1 MKIIIRKGSRSMING
16 IRNFIGWVGKK
27 MVIAAENNQNLT
39 DKQYIERKIT
49 NWLISSTRLN
59 QLQGEAYYRGVHDIL
74 FKKRMIIGEDG
85 KLVEAKN
92 LPHNQKVDNQYAKMV
107 DQKKNYLLGQPI
119 SFDCD
124 DKKYVEALKKVFN
137 KKFQKILKDMGEDCL
152 NGGIAWVC
160 PYYNESGELKF
171 KKFPAYEILPFWND
185 VAHTELNMAVRMYE
199 VEKPNAINEKDTIKK
214 VEIYTKSGID
224 YYTFENNRLIPEVAK
239 PHENY
244 ITVTT
249 GDKVQDYNWDRIPLV
264 PFKRNA
270 KETPL
275 INNCKSLQDAINDII
290 SMFKNNMEED
300 ARNTILVLE
309 NYDGTNLGEFRK
321 NLSQYGVVKVRSG
334 DGARGDVRTLTVEVN
349 SANYEAILKIF
360 KKALIENCKGYDFS
374 ELRTGGSPNQ
384 MNIKSIYSDIDLDA
398 NDMET
403 EFQASFEDLLWFVN
417 QYLNVGQD
425 VEEKDVEIVFN
436 RDGVVN
442 ETEIMQ
448 MLVSAGVKISNRTLL
463 AQVPFVDD
471 IEDELKYVKKE
482 EKEAMDAYQQELSF
496 DGGINNGDE
505 K

>member
-1 MKIIIRKGSRSMING
+1 
-16 IRNFIGWVGKK
+16 
-27 MVIAAENNQNLT
+27 MVAATENNQNIS
-39 DKQYIERKIT
+39 DKQYLETRIT
-49 NWLISSTRLN
+49 KWLISPDRFSQLN
-59 QLQGEAYYRGVHDIL
+59 GERYYEGKHDIL
-74 FKKRMIIGEDG
+74 LKKRTILGADG
-85 KLVEAKN
+85 KPQEVKN
-92 LPHNQKVDNQYAKMV
+92 LPNNRNVDNQYAKMV

-124 DKKYVEALKKVFN
+124 DKDYVERLKKVFN

-152 NGGIAWVC
+152 NGGIAWIC
-160 PYYNESGELKF
+160 PYYNEMGELKF

-185 VAHTELNMAVRMYE
+185 AAHTELQMAVRMYE
-199 VEKPNAINEKDTIKK
+199 VEKLNATNEKDTIKK
-214 VEIYTKSGID
+214 VELYTKGGID
-224 YYTFENNRLIPEVAK
+224 YYTFENNRLIPEADK

-244 ITVTT
+244 ITVKT
-249 GDKVQDYNWDRIPLV
+249 GDQTQDYNWDRIPLV

-270 KETPL
+270 KEIPL

-290 SMFKNNMEED
+290 STFKNNMEED
-300 ARNTILVLE
+300 ARNTILILE
-309 NYDGTNLGEFRK
+309 NVEAQDLEEFRK
-321 NLSQYGVVKVRSG
+321 NLAVYGAIKTKAY
-334 DGARGDVRTLTVEVN
+334 DGARGDVRTLQVEVN

-417 QYLNVGQD
+417 KYLNIGQD
-425 VEEKDVEIVFN
+425 VGEKDVEVVFN

-448 MLVSAGVKISNRTLL
+448 MLVTAGVKISNRTLL
-463 AQVPFVDD
+463 AQVPFIDD
-471 IEDELKYVKKE
+471 IEDELKHVKKE
-482 EKEAMDAYQQELSF
+482 QQEAMDAYQSELPYN
-496 DGGINNGDE
+496 GGMNNGDE
-505 K
+505 E